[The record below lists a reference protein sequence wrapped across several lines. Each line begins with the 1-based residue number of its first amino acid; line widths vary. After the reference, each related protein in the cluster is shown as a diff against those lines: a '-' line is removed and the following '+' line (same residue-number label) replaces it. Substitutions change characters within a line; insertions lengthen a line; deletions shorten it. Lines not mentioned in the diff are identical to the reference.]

1 MIKKILITVFVF
13 TGLHVTLFAQTKT
26 TSNTEQI
33 WLGYFNQTRFS
44 KHWGIWTDLHLR
56 TKENF
61 VEDLSQSI
69 ARIGATYYLSDAT
82 KLTAGYAF
90 VNHFP
95 AENHENI
102 SMPEHRLW
110 QQLQWHTTYKKA
122 RTMQWFRLEE
132 RWRHK
137 IENNDKLAE
146 GYNFNW
152 RIRYNFFYQVPL
164 TKKQFSS
171 GGISA
176 IVNDEIH
183 VNFGKQIVYNY
194 FDQNRFFVG
203 FAYHTSA
210 HSNLQLGYMNIFQQL
225 AAGNKYKVVHAIR
238 LFYFQ
243 NIDLRKNKT

>member
-1 MIKKILITVFVF
+1 MIKRILTTIIVF
-13 TGLHVTLFAQTKT
+13 TGFFSPAFPQTKT
-26 TSNTEQI
+26 TSNTEQV

-44 KHWGIWTDLHLR
+44 KRWGLWADVHLR

-61 VEDLSQSI
+61 VEDLSQGI
-69 ARIGATYYLSDAT
+69 VRVGATYYLNDAA

-95 AENHENI
+95 ADNHKNI

-110 QQLQWHTTYKKA
+110 QQLQWHTSYKKA
-122 RTMQWFRLEE
+122 RTMQWLRLEQ

-137 IENNDKLAE
+137 IENDDKLAD

-152 RIRYNFFYQVPL
+152 RIRYNFFYQFPL
-164 TKKQFSS
+164 TKKQFSK
-171 GGISA
+171 GGVSFV
-176 IVNDEIH
+176 VNDEIH
-183 VNFGKQIVYNY
+183 VNFGKSIVYNY

-203 FAYHTSA
+203 FAYQTTA

-225 AAGNKYKVVHAIR
+225 AAGNQYKIAHVIR

-243 NIDLRKNKT
+243 NIDFRKSKG